1 MQGVAASFVIA
12 SRADGKIGISARS
25 LGELN
30 VQLVME
36 ELGGGGH
43 LTNAACQLDVEYSG
57 RSRRNSKSRIRI
69 QNGKGKFIMKVI
81 FLKDV
86 KGKGKKGE
94 VKEVS
99 VGYAQNFLLK
109 NNLAVEATAGNI
121 SKLEGQKN
129 RVAKDAAEELAEAK
143 VLKEQIDKITV
154 EMKAKSG
161 EGGRLFGSITTKQIA
176 EALNKTEGIKVDRRK
191 MELPDAIRALGFTNV
206 PIKIHPEVTATL
218 KVHVIEE

>member
-1 MQGVAASFVIA
+1 
-12 SRADGKIGISARS
+12 
-25 LGELN
+25 
-30 VQLVME
+30 
-36 ELGGGGH
+36 
-43 LTNAACQLDVEYSG
+43 
-57 RSRRNSKSRIRI
+57 
-69 QNGKGKFIMKVI
+69 MKVI
-81 FLKDV
+81 LLKDV
-86 KGKGKKGE
+86 KSIGAKGD

-109 NNLAVEATAGNI
+109 NNLAVEATPGNI
-121 SKLEGQKN
+121 SRLEGQKN

-206 PIKIHPEVTATL
+206 PIRIHQDVTATL
-218 KVHVIEE
+218 KVHVVEEG